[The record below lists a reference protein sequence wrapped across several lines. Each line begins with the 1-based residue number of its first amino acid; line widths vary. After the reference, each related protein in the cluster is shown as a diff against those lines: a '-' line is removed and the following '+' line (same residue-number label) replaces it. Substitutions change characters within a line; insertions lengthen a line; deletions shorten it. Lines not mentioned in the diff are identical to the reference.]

1 MTTSYRTMVGTVGTG
16 IWISDDDGERWTRCR
31 GMWNETQVFALTPH
45 PQNPQV
51 VFAGAHDG
59 IYRSDDGGVTFEAIA
74 SPLSGKAIWSVAFDP
89 VQQIGRASCRE
100 RV

>member
-16 IWISDDDGERWTRCR
+16 IWISDDAGERWTRCR

-45 PQNPQV
+45 PQNRQG

-59 IYRSDDGGVTFEAIA
+59 TYRSADVGVTFEPIT
-74 SPLSGKAIWSVAFDP
+74 SPLSGKADWSVAFEP
-89 VQQIGRASCRE
+89 VQPGTLFAGAGP
-100 RV
+100 